1 MMWMG
6 NKGGSLREIGWP
18 HHNKGNVQGYMQE
31 ERKEYEGTKETDGE
45 RQGLIETGTE
55 EKGLLLVAG
64 VS

>member
-55 EKGLLLVAG
+55 Q
-64 VS
+64 

>member
-1 MMWMG
+1 MVVLLNDVDG
-6 NKGGSLREIGWP
+6 KQRG
-18 HHNKGNVQGYMQE
+18 
-31 ERKEYEGTKETDGE
+31 EYEGTKETDGE